1 MRILRVVFTVVAV
14 VVGGCRGPD
23 SDLTATRQP
32 IIAGTLATGDPA
44 IMEML
49 SFRGNIGARCTATL
63 VTPRMLLLA
72 AHCFVETP
80 GFERFLYTGNDD
92 RMVVEADLLP
102 IKTFVHDPQYTTPR
116 QGHDF
121 AFVVLEQPMA
131 IAPLPINRTPL
142 DQAEGKDVRYVGYGL
157 LTVGNPNS
165 GGVKRQNT
173 APLAEVSQLLLSI
186 APNEH
191 GACIG
196 DSGGP
201 LLLDDGKGESIV
213 GVASFVTNPAC
224 LRSSFYQRL
233 DTQLE
238 WIDEQIQKY
247 DPDGIPT
254 PGDGGAPVPTD
265 GGTPHDAGVTDVPDA
280 GGPDTGTMQPA
291 DPADARA
298 PSSNEPTTS
307 PPPGSPGEGP
317 RPPATSSDP
326 EREERP
332 GSPGS
337 SAGCSFAAGARQVE
351 FGAGLGV
358 LLVFALAGLDRRRR
372 QARGT

>member
-1 MRILRVVFTVVAV
+1 M
-14 VVGGCRGPD
+14 
-23 SDLTATRQP
+23 
-32 IIAGTLATGDPA
+32 LATGDPA

-92 RMVVEADLLP
+92 RMAAETDLIP
-102 IKTFVHDPQYTTPR
+102 IKTFVYDPQYTTPR

-121 AFVVLEQPMA
+121 AFVVLAQPMA
-131 IAPLPINRTPL
+131 IAPLPINRTSL
-142 DQAEGKDVRYVGYGL
+142 DQAEGKGVRYVGYGL
-157 LTVGNPNS
+157 RTVGDPNS
-165 GGVKRQNT
+165 GGAKRQNT
-173 APLAEVSQLLLSI
+173 APLAEVSPLLLSI

-201 LLLDDGKGESIV
+201 LLFDDGKGESIV

-224 LRSSFYQRL
+224 LRSSFYQRV
-233 DTQLE
+233 DTQLA

-247 DPDGIPT
+247 DPGGVPT
-254 PGDGGAPVPTD
+254 PGDGGTPMSTD
-265 GGTPHDAGVTDVPDA
+265 GGAPYDAGVTHVPDDA
-280 GGPDTGTMQPA
+280 GPDTETMSPR
-291 DPADARA
+291 DSADARA
-298 PSSNEPTTS
+298 PGTNEPTTG
-307 PPPGSPGEGP
+307 PPRGTAGEGT

-326 EREERP
+326 EPDERTR
-332 GSPGS
+332 SPGS
-337 SAGCSFAAGARQVE
+337 SAGCSVAAGPRRVG
-351 FGAGLGV
+351 FGTGGLGV
-358 LLVFALAGLDRRRR
+358 LLVLGLVGLDRRRR
-372 QARGT
+372 RQAR